1 MQVDRSR
8 AGNRRCGMSLSR
20 GGAALPCSSSLYP
33 LVLAWIEALGL
44 APHATG
50 AAALAVQVTALL
62 TAQSLRPASRSRALL
77 SSPAVPARQRFKRLA
92 RGLDAPWLTPVHV
105 TAAVVPAVV
114 ALYPAATPVLVLD
127 GVRCGPWETLTLGL
141 ALPGRVQILAT
152 ATLPVPWPKGQYAA
166 TVQRLLLQVD
176 AAWPASAPRPHL
188 VADRAFPSTA
198 FFRLLDQRGW
208 GYTVRLRAPMAVTV
222 ADTVQ
227 TVRQLLATATPE
239 SWTLQQAS
247 YGQAGAAVPGQLVV
261 GRGLPVL
268 RWHQR
273 DAGSARARQRRGRA
287 RAHDAGYA
295 RADRPSAAA
304 QTDAW
309 VVLFTTEQHW
319 RPAVQRYAQRY
330 PTEGSYRDLQ
340 SGWDGRHGWELD
352 RVMPVQPRAEAVD
365 ALWSLALLAQLLQQW
380 LGCGVGQPGPT
391 RWLPLRWTV
400 RGRLSIW
407 ARGRAALAEEDPV
420 IQTWVATRLAAGLP
434 LLRPLP
440 PRRLPRPARLAQRCA
455 AAA

>member
-1 MQVDRSR
+1 VR
-8 AGNRRCGMSLSR
+8 
-20 GGAALPCSSSLYP
+20 
-33 LVLAWIEALGL
+33 AWIEALDL
-44 APHATG
+44 APHPTG

-62 TAQSLRPASRSRALL
+62 AAQSLRPAPRSRVLL

-92 RGLDAPWLTPVHV
+92 RGLDVPWLTPAYV

-114 ALYPAATPVLVLD
+114 ALYPAEQPVLVLD
-127 GVRCGPWETLTLGL
+127 GVRCGAWETLTLGL
-141 ALPGRVQILAT
+141 ALPGRVQFLAT
-152 ATLPVPWPKGQYAA
+152 ATLPVPWPAGQYAA
-166 TVQRLLLQVD
+166 TVQRLLRQV
-176 AAWPASAPRPHL
+176 AAVWPSHAPQPHL
-188 VADRAFPSTA
+188 VADRAFPSTP
-198 FFRLLDQRGW
+198 FFRLLDQLGW

-222 ADTVQ
+222 AGTVQ

-239 SWTLQQAS
+239 TWTLQPGS
-247 YGQAGAAVPGQLVV
+247 YGQAGAAVPGRLVI

-304 QTDAW
+304 TTDAW
-309 VVLFTTEQHW
+309 VALFTTEQHW
-319 RPAVQRYAQRY
+319 RPAVQRYSQRY

-352 RVMPVQPRAEAVD
+352 RVMPVQTSAAAVD
-365 ALWSLALLAQLLQQW
+365 ALWSLALLAHLLQQW

-400 RGRLSIW
+400 HGRLSIW
-407 ARGRAALAEEDPV
+407 ARGQAALAEEDPV
-420 IQTWVATRLAAGLP
+420 IQRWVSTRLAAGVAV
-434 LLRPLP
+434 LRHLP
-440 PRRLPRPARLAQRCA
+440 PRRLPRPARLAQRCVA
-455 AAA
+455 AA